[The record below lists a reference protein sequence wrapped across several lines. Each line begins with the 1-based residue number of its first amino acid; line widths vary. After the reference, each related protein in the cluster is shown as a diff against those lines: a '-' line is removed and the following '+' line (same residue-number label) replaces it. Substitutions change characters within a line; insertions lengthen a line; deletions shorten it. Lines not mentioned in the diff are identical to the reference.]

1 MRFRINGSLHSC
13 VMSFLLE
20 VTPPFSS
27 LCDDLHSLL
36 QDRSMQR
43 LFDGGWLPV
52 GCIDLVEPFGCLKY
66 AAYVRDEK
74 FMKIIES
81 KSPLLCKGWCKIV
94 KILPKPLTK
103 VLSLS
108 SCHLK

>member
-20 VTPPFSS
+20 VTPLFSS

-36 QDRSMQR
+36 QDRSVQR

-52 GCIDLVEPFGCLKY
+52 GCIDLVGTFSCLKC
-66 AAYVRDEK
+66 AAYVGDEK
-74 FMKIIES
+74 FMKIIEN
-81 KSPLLCKGWCKIV
+81 KSGK
-94 KILPKPLTK
+94 
-103 VLSLS
+103 
-108 SCHLK
+108 